1 MATPDSLQ
9 RFTFDKSHVRG
20 ELVGLKKTLADIMS
34 RQSYPEHV
42 NALLGQLLAAAALL
56 SATVK
61 INGLLTLQVQGNGP
75 LKLLQAEATHDG
87 KLRGIA
93 RLDSEQDLD
102 AGNLLGK
109 DGRLIITIDPDEGRR
124 YQGIVALE
132 GDDLAASLEGYF
144 KQSEQLAT
152 RLWLSC
158 EDGVAAGFLL
168 QELPKLGELQEEME
182 VDEDAWVRLTHL
194 ASTVRNDE
202 LLHLENDQLLHRLYH
217 EELVR
222 TYDEEPLKFSC
233 SCSKERLSVAL
244 DQMGY
249 EECQEIINEQS
260 KIRADCQFC
269 GQHYSFDQSD
279 INGLFPLQSAKN
291 QVNKLH

>member
-75 LKLLQAEATHDG
+75 LKLLQAETTHDG

-102 AGNLLGK
+102 VGNLLGK